1 MDKYN
6 YKTVLIAKPP
16 RHMKMNLVY
25 SLLSLLTDTSV
36 ILGII
41 TLTLYVVLRHMFIDR
56 SSGLPPGPRFRLP
69 LIGNLYDVDTDIRK
83 FLRRYRKQYGDIY
96 SLYFGTKL
104 VIVISGLN
112 YLKEAFVKNG
122 EIFSDRPKGHNI
134 FTEITKGKGITQ
146 NYQ

>member
-1 MDKYN
+1 
-6 YKTVLIAKPP
+6 
-16 RHMKMNLVY
+16 MNLVY

-41 TLTLYVVLRHMFIDR
+41 ILTLYVVLRHMFIDR

-69 LIGNLYDVDTDIRK
+69 LIGNLHDVDTDIRK

-112 YLKEAFVKNG
+112 HLKEAFVKTG
-122 EIFSDRPKGHNI
+122 RYFPIDPKVTI
-134 FTEITKGKGITQ
+134 SSQK
-146 NYQ
+146 